1 MGIEN
6 IRALV
11 RPLVTV
17 LFASAFV
24 ALTFLGKINS
34 EAFITVA
41 SGAIAWWFKER
52 SDTRAAA
59 ASPAVTAASPAVTE
73 PSPAVTEP
81 SPAVT
86 ERGKTQQ
93 QPEG

>member
-24 ALTFLGKINS
+24 ALTFKGMIPP

-41 SGAIAWWFKER
+41 SAAIAWWFKER
-52 SDTRAAA
+52 SDARA
-59 ASPAVTAASPAVTE
+59 PA
-73 PSPAVTEP
+73 P

-86 ERGKTQQ
+86 EREKTQQ